1 MAAARLWLMEES
13 ALMKDQI
20 EDHSGSACHK
30 ANVHHKSWF
39 GRIAQ
44 RTSVYAGRP
53 MAFLA
58 AVLTIV
64 VWLVSGPLFG
74 FSDTWQL
81 VINTGTTI
89 VTFLMVFLIQNSQN
103 RETVALHLKMDEIL
117 RATKTAQNRF
127 MDLEDLDD
135 EELEEIRDHY
145 RHLAESAR
153 ALREEKRAARHQS

>member
-1 MAAARLWLMEES
+1 
-13 ALMKDQI
+13 MKDSA
-20 EDHSGSACHK
+20 EDQSGSACHR
-30 ANVHHKSWF
+30 ANAHHRSWF
-39 GRIAQ
+39 GRVAQ

-53 MAFLA
+53 VAFLA

-135 EELEEIRDHY
+135 EELEEIREHY
-145 RHLAESAR
+145 RHLAERAR
-153 ALREEKRAARHQS
+153 ALREEKRAARGKS

>member
-1 MAAARLWLMEES
+1 
-13 ALMKDQI
+13 MKDHV
-20 EDHSGSACHK
+20 EDHSGSACHR
-30 ANVHHKSWF
+30 ANGHHKSWF
-39 GRIAQ
+39 GRVAQ
-44 RTSVYAGRP
+44 RTAVYAGRP
-53 MAFLA
+53 AAFLA

-64 VWLVSGPLFG
+64 AWIASGPLFG

-117 RATKTAQNRF
+117 RVTKTAQNRF

-135 EELEEIRDHY
+135 AELEEIREHY
-145 RHLAESAR
+145 RHLAEKAR
-153 ALREEKRAARHQS
+153 TLREEKRAAKHPS